1 MVGNARRAVSDEMRK
16 IIIDKSLE
24 GISTKDISIT
34 LDINYKTMFRIIK
47 IFNILAGLRKK
58 VGAVIIG
65 FRVI

>member
-1 MVGNARRAVSDEMRK
+1 MVGNARRAVSDEMTK

-47 IFNILAGLRKK
+47 IFNILAGLRQK

-65 FRVI
+65 CRVI